1 MLQAL
6 YRHVVFRVERCALRV
21 LPVEWL
27 FSPHMFVL
35 SSAFDMHDHCWDRT
49 HCCMKDLKFGNEIDL
64 TNIRRMLNPLI
75 LIISRI
81 GSVAVGVEGRK

>member
-1 MLQAL
+1 
-6 YRHVVFRVERCALRV
+6 
-21 LPVEWL
+21 
-27 FSPHMFVL
+27 
-35 SSAFDMHDHCWDRT
+35 
-49 HCCMKDLKFGNEIDL
+49 MKDLKFGNEIDL